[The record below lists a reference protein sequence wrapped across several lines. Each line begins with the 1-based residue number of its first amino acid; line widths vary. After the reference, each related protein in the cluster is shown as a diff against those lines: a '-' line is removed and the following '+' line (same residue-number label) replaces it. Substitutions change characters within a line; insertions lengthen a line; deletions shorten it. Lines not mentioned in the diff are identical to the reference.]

1 MTQIHRF
8 LILTV
13 AIVALAGCQQ
23 AYYNTMEKFG
33 VHKREILVD
42 RVEDARDSQI
52 ETKEQFESA
61 LEEFKSVANFDGGDL
76 ERVYNDLN
84 DEYENSAE
92 KSAEVTDRIDAVE
105 DVAGALFDEWE
116 AELDQYTNEKFR
128 RLQSSELKDARNR
141 YARLIKSM
149 RNAEAKIA
157 PVLAVFKDQ
166 VLFLKHSLNAQ
177 AISSLKSELASMQT
191 DVGALVREMQRS
203 IDASNEFIASLGTS

>member
-1 MTQIHRF
+1 
-8 LILTV
+8 
-13 AIVALAGCQQ
+13 
-23 AYYNTMEKFG
+23 MEKFG

-84 DEYENSAE
+84 DEYERSAE
-92 KSAEVTDRIDAVE
+92 KSAEVSDRIDAVE
-105 DVAGALFDEWE
+105 DVAEALFDEWE

-128 RLQSSELKDARNR
+128 RIQSSELKDARTR

-177 AISSLKSELASMQT
+177 AISSLKSELASIQT